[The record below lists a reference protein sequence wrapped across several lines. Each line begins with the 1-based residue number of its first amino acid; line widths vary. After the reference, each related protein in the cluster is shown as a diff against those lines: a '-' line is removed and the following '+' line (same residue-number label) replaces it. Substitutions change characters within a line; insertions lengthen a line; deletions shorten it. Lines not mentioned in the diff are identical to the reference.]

1 MKSVKNVVITMG
13 DPAGISGEII
23 ASALTALAR
32 PRSALAKG
40 IRVLLKRGNANVYVV
55 GDATVL
61 ALAKRIVRSAIPV
74 DVVDGFA
81 PEPLP
86 PTRIRLFERSTID
99 KRAFRFGVSLY
110 GRQQLDYLKFAIE
123 KARRG
128 AVAAIV
134 TAPMTKE
141 AVAKVEPG
149 FVGHTGY
156 LAEELGV
163 HDERMAFLTPDYLL
177 ALQTTHVPLV
187 DVAKNLTPR
196 GIATSIAMLSA
207 AGRNYYGKD
216 LPVAVLGL
224 NPHAGEHG
232 LLGLRRRSHHYSGDG
247 NRARRGHACD
257 GPFPADSFFI
267 ARVKRYKLI
276 LAMYHDQG
284 LVAVKPALSAGFSQ
298 RHPRATRGAHVG
310 RPRIGLRHRRQGQ
323 SRRDEHALRHQG
335 SLGVDQSL
343 APAVCDKR
351 RRRAELSSVKPERGR
366 AWEPREPS
374 SNTRAACAGEG
385 WPFR

>member
-1 MKSVKNVVITMG
+1 MKSAKNVVITMG

-81 PEPLP
+81 PAPVP

-99 KRAFRFGVSLY
+99 KRDFRFGVSLY

-187 DVAKNLTPR
+187 DVAKNLTLR

-207 AGRNYYGKD
+207 AGRNYYGKE

-232 LLGLRRRSHHYSGDG
+232 LLGLEEDRIIIPAMEIA
-247 NRARRGHACD
+247 RAEGHACD

-284 LVAVKPALSAGFSQ
+284 LVAVKPAYPRVSVNVTLGLPVVRTSVDHGSGYDIAGKGKAD
-298 RHPRATRGAHVG
+298 ATSLLYA
-310 RPRIGLRHRRQGQ
+310 IKA
-323 SRRDEHALRHQG
+323 AL
-335 SLGVDQSL
+335 
-343 APAVCDKR
+343 
-351 RRRAELSSVKPERGR
+351 ELTK
-366 AWEPREPS
+366 A
-374 SNTRAACAGEG
+374 
-385 WPFR
+385 